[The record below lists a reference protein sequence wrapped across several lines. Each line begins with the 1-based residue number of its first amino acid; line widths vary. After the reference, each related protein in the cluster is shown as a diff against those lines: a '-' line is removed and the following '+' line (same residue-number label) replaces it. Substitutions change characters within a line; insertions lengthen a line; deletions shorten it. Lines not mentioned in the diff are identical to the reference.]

1 MMYMKELQKQV
12 KPYVDHLNREEKNP
26 STVAQY
32 RRNIRELLEWGR
44 DKELTKE
51 TLIDYKKGL
60 MESCKAA
67 SVNTK
72 LAAINSFLKFSGNGE
87 MKVRQLSIQK
97 QAYSPKERELGKK
110 EYRCLIRAA
119 RGKNNERL
127 ALLLQTLCGTGIRV
141 GELAFITVEA
151 VRNGEAAICMKGKNR
166 RILLPGRLC
175 RVLERYAEKLGI
187 TAGPI
192 FITRTGKPIDR
203 SNVWKMMRSL
213 CKEAGVEPQKVFPH
227 NLRHLFAR
235 CFYAVDKDLAK
246 LADILG
252 HSSINTTRIY
262 IISSGTEHRRCMD
275 ALGLVG

>member
-1 MMYMKELQKQV
+1 MKELQKQV
-12 KPYVDHLNREEKNP
+12 KPYVDYLNREEKRT

-32 RRNIRELLEWGR
+32 QRNVQKFLQWGM

-51 TLIDYKKGL
+51 NLICYKKGL
-60 MESCKAA
+60 MESCKAS

-72 LAAINSFLKFSGNGE
+72 LAAINSFLKFSGNGDL
-87 MKVRQLSIQK
+87 KVKQLSIQK
-97 QAYSPKERELGKK
+97 QAYSPKERELGKE
-110 EYRCLIRAA
+110 EYQRLIRTAQ
-119 RGKNNERL
+119 GKNNERL

-151 VRNGEAAICMKGKNR
+151 VRAGEAAICMKGKNR
-166 RILLPGRLC
+166 RILLPERLC
-175 RVLERYAEKLGI
+175 RVLGRYVEKKGI
-187 TAGPI
+187 TTGSI

-203 SNVWKMMRSL
+203 SNVWKMMRAL
-213 CKEAGVEPQKVFPH
+213 CKEAEVEPQKVFPH

-235 CFYAVDKDLAK
+235 SFYAMDKDLAK

-262 IISSGTEHRRCMD
+262 IISSGTEHRRCID